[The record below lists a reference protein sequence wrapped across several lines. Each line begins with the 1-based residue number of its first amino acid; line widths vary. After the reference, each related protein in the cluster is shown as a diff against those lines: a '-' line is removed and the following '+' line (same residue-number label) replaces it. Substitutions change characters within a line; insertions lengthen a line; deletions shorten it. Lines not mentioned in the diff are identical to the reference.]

1 MSVEGKRKSVFLRI
15 LAVCAIC
22 VLDLLC
28 GAGYMYFINTHGG
41 MLLSVKHASDNI
53 RGIFT
58 QGLITIAF
66 PLLLFLSSLF
76 ILKNN
81 FLDAMSLRI
90 RGKKQIIPVALLAF
104 VLMTMTVTCLIIKED
119 KVTIL
124 YNLFYYLVLIAFTEE
139 FVVRGLCVYLL
150 KDFSWKIRYLIPNMA
165 FGFMHIFAYANYGN
179 LTPDYILHFLTSSL
193 LGLVTSGCLLQ
204 LLKEKSGTLW
214 VPVLVHA
221 ICDYSAIFLY

>member
-1 MSVEGKRKSVFLRI
+1 MSVEGKRKSVLLRTF
-15 LAVCAIC
+15 AVCAIC
-22 VLDLLC
+22 ALDLLC
-28 GAGYMYFINTHGG
+28 GAGYMCFINTHGG
-41 MLLSVKHASDNI
+41 TLLSVRQASDNL
-53 RGIFT
+53 RGILT
-58 QGLITIAF
+58 QGLITTACPF
-66 PLLLFLSSLF
+66 FLFLSSLF

-81 FLDAMSLRI
+81 FLDAMFLRI

-104 VLMTMTVTCLIIKED
+104 VLMAMTVTCFIIKED
-119 KVTIL
+119 RVTIL

-179 LTPDYILHFLTSSL
+179 LTADYILHFLTSSL
-193 LGLVTSGCLLQ
+193 LGLVASGCLLQ
-204 LLKEKSGTLW
+204 FLKEKSGTLW
-214 VPVLVHA
+214 VPVIVHA